1 MLGGRRHRCYVSSS
15 RTERE
20 KQLTRASHILGSAAL
35 ILAALAAP
43 ASAQPATA
51 VANREPV
58 AESGVAGGAPYRI
71 DVPARWNGGLVV
83 LYHGYEVAGQRRP
96 DPFWGGRLAT
106 APLLQRGYAVIQ
118 SAYSRQGWAVAEALT
133 DTAALR
139 AAFERRFG
147 RPTRVFAAGFSM
159 GGHLALATI
168 ERDYRSYDGALSMC
182 GVNLPATGL
191 FDRAVGDL
199 AAAAALFPG
208 TVPDLDAASATPGLD
223 PEALG
228 RAMAGNPRAAQQL
241 AAWTGIEA
249 RDLPGALWLYR
260 TAVRELRDRAGG
272 FPGSN
277 VQVRYRGFGD
287 DAAFNRRVHR
297 YRADPAALP
306 YVRANAGLTGRLHDP
321 VVLLYNAYDDLVSG
335 RTRTF
340 YPAAV
345 RAAGSRPF
353 LTILT
358 PVGRGHCAFTPD
370 QVGAAFDRLVEQVD
384 RRAPDRRGH

>member
-1 MLGGRRHRCYVSSS
+1 MRHSSIFPFAAIML
-15 RTERE
+15 
-20 KQLTRASHILGSAAL
+20 LGM
-35 ILAALAAP
+35 AAP
-43 ASAQPATA
+43 AHAQPATIA
-51 VANREPV
+51 SREPV

-96 DPFWGGRLAT
+96 DPFRGDRLGT

-118 SAYSRQGWAVAEALT
+118 SLYSRQGWAVAEALT

-147 RPTRVFAAGFSM
+147 RPTRTFAAGISM

-168 ERDYRSYDGALSMC
+168 EREYRDYDGALSMC

-208 TVPDLDAASATPGLD
+208 PISDLDSTSASARIDPG
-223 PEALG
+223 ALT
-228 RAMAGNPRAAQQL
+228 RAMADNPRAAQQL
-241 AAWTGIEA
+241 AAWTGIA
-249 RDLPGALWLYR
+249 AGDLPRALWLYY
-260 TAVRELRDRAGG
+260 TAVREVRGRAGG
-272 FPGSN
+272 FPASN
-277 VQVRYRGFGD
+277 IRTRYRGFGD

-321 VVLLYNAYDDLVSG
+321 VVMLNNAYDDLVSE

-345 RAAGSRPF
+345 RAAGSGAL
-353 LTILT
+353 LTMLP
-358 PVGRGHCAFTPD
+358 PVGRGHCSFTPE
-370 QVGAAFDRLVEQVD
+370 QVGAAFDRLVAEVE
-384 RRAPDRRGH
+384 RRRPRR